1 MKSLARDYSG
11 TWLRSTR
18 PISVYAGHECAK
30 VNILLNIIINWL
42 CLLMPFMAVQ
52 AYAIDR

>member
-1 MKSLARDYSG
+1 MKSIARDYSG

-30 VNILLNIIINWL
+30 VNILLNIIIIWL
-42 CLLMPFMAVQ
+42 CLLLPFMAVQ